1 VNHSVGGQ
9 LADHEYR
16 VFQQGPTMAPSRH
29 SIGHEATRSPR
40 RVAFSGESA
49 GDLKGALSRTS
60 GERRDRGTTPCDDP
74 SAWLK
79 LLGVGPGGPI
89 VRSRKLEARMVLV
102 SVLTP
107 VTALALL
114 AALII
119 VFSGWQRFLL
129 VVGLCVGLVVTVSRM
144 LRNPPDGRLLAESDD
159 PELFAV
165 MDRLCAMSDMPRPE
179 LMLSDQAQPNSW
191 VVHLPRR
198 KPRLY
203 LTKGLREL
211 LTLEELQAV
220 LAHEQTHI
228 ANRDALVMSV
238 IALPGSTM
246 MNARGGPGALASVA
260 GALSHTGTLA
270 LSRYRELAADAGA
283 ATITG
288 RPSALA
294 SALLKVSD
302 SLKRI
307 PSEDLRSAA
316 ALNAFNLVAVDQRRR
331 WWHRSRLLAR
341 VTASHPP
348 LDERLAALH
357 SLECIQHR
365 SGI

>member
-1 VNHSVGGQ
+1 
-9 LADHEYR
+9 
-16 VFQQGPTMAPSRH
+16 
-29 SIGHEATRSPR
+29 
-40 RVAFSGESA
+40 
-49 GDLKGALSRTS
+49 
-60 GERRDRGTTPCDDP
+60 
-74 SAWLK
+74 
-79 LLGVGPGGPI
+79 
-89 VRSRKLEARMVLV
+89 VRNRKLAARMVLV

-107 VTALALL
+107 VSALALL
-114 AALII
+114 AVLFAVLPSWWRLVLAL
-119 VFSGWQRFLL
+119 
-129 VVGLCVGLVVTVSRM
+129 GLCAGLVVTVSRM
-144 LRNPPDGRLLAESDD
+144 RHQPPDGRVLAESDD

-165 MDRLCAMSDMPRPE
+165 MDRLCAISDMPRPE
-179 LMLSDQAQPNSW
+179 LVLSEQTQPNSW
-191 VVHLPRR
+191 VVHLPGRM
-198 KPRLY
+198 PRLY

-211 LTLEELQAV
+211 LTPEELQAV

-238 IALPGSTM
+238 IALPGLAM
-246 MNARGGPGALASVA
+246 MNARGGAGLLANVA
-260 GALSHTGTLA
+260 GAISHTGTLA

-283 ATITG
+283 AAITG

-302 SLKRI
+302 SLGRI

-348 LDERLAALH
+348 LHERLEALH
-357 SLECIQHR
+357 TLERIQHR
-365 SGI
+365 SGS